1 MPSADLSGNGL
12 QKQVR
17 DDSFCPGPLH
27 LKLTDFLG
35 NIPRHVVRYGES
47 DFDLWGP
54 LRTGP
59 EGQWELGQGGWVGSQ
74 GRRTWRGRHCWLREQ
89 RQVNQVVGM
98 GLASSHRL

>member
-17 DDSFCPGPLH
+17 DDSFCPGFLH
-27 LKLTDFLG
+27 LKLKDFLG
-35 NIPRHVVRYGES
+35 NIPRHVVRYGEP

-59 EGQWELGQGGWVGSQ
+59 EGQWELGQGRWVGSQ
-74 GRRTWRGRHCWLREQ
+74 GRRTWRVRHCRLREQ

-98 GLASSHRL
+98 GLASSHPL